1 MIPEGQYIDVQDGFR
16 FHYYDEGE
24 GEVVVL
30 LHGSGTGASGY
41 TNFKKNFIALKNAS
55 FRVILPDLPGYGF
68 SSKPDNVVYSMDYF
82 NQKIIELLD
91 ILDVHK
97 FSLIGNSLGGAL
109 SIGLG
114 LNHVERVQK
123 LILMAPGGV
132 EDREMY
138 NEMPGIKKLMS
149 DFLGGDMNQEKI
161 EGLLA
166 LFPYDASIVTDE
178 MVQERMEILPLMNS
192 QVLATMAIPN
202 MEEQLHLLH
211 QPVLAFWGMND
222 QFIPVSGA
230 MKIGEHCPNAQVM
243 LFSQCGHW
251 VMIEQEEVFNSACI
265 NFLKN

>member
-41 TNFKKNFIALKNAS
+41 TNFKKNFIALKNAG

-265 NFLKN
+265 NFLKS

>member
-41 TNFKKNFIALKNAS
+41 TKFKKNFIALKNAG

>member
-1 MIPEGQYIDVQDGFR
+1 MIPKGQYLDVQDNFR
-16 FHYYDEGE
+16 FHFYDEGE

-30 LHGSGTGASGY
+30 LHGSGTGASGH
-41 TNFKKNFIALKNAS
+41 TNFKNNFIALKEAG

-68 SSKPDNVVYSMDYF
+68 SNKPEDVIYSMDYF

-91 ILDVHK
+91 ALGVET

-114 LNHVERVQK
+114 LSHPARVK
-123 LILMAPGGV
+123 NLILMAPGGV
-132 EDREMY
+132 EEMAVY
-138 NEMPGIKKLMS
+138 NQMPGIKKLLA

-166 LFPYDASIVTDE
+166 LFPYDSSLVTKE

-202 MEEQLHLLH
+202 MEDDLHKLT
-211 QPVLAFWGMND
+211 QPILAFWGVND
-222 QFIPVSGA
+222 QFIPVSGS
-230 MKIGEHCPNAQVM
+230 MKIGQNCPNAQIM

-251 VMIEQEEVFNSACI
+251 VMIEKEEIFNNTCI
-265 NFLKN
+265 NFLSS

>member
-16 FHYYDEGE
+16 FHYYDEGA
-24 GEVVVL
+24 GEVVVM
-30 LHGSGTGASGY
+30 LHGSGTGASGH
-41 TNFKKNFIALKNAS
+41 TNFKNNFIALKNAG

-265 NFLKN
+265 NFLKS

>member
-41 TNFKKNFIALKNAS
+41 TNFKKNFIALKNAG

-211 QPVLAFWGMND
+211 QPVLAFWGMNY